1 MMSAVRVRMSMRSH
15 EQARSRSIPL
25 VVAWMFSARATV
37 PLDRPMLAAVELCVD
52 AARCLCC
59 AVRRA
64 GGLAVGG
71 GRDGGS
77 LVRWVGR
84 VLVGLCLVNTREG
97 VGKRS
102 LVVRMMLSRAGSSTR
117 SSRGGRVGRGTEW
130 GGFEYKNANSL
141 DMRA

>member
-1 MMSAVRVRMSMRSH
+1 MGTLKNQRRRARVLASGEGTAELTRMMSAVRVRMSMRSH

-64 GGLAVGG
+64 GGLAVACG
-71 GRDGGS
+71 
-77 LVRWVGR
+77 LPGR
-84 VLVGLCLVNTREG
+84 VVRSYAGL
-97 VGKRS
+97 
-102 LVVRMMLSRAGSSTR
+102 AGCW
-117 SSRGGRVGRGTEW
+117 W
-130 GGFEYKNANSL
+130 GYVS
-141 DMRA
+141 